1 MEDTRPYWKV
11 IVSLAFSLIGTIL
24 FIVIGIKLL
33 WFFMPFVIG
42 WFIAFIANPLVC
54 WLEKRLKIVKKLGS
68 AIIIIAVLAGVVSAL
83 YFGISKLA
91 DEVGSLITNF
101 PQMYSELEKGM
112 KDIGE
117 SFQGVFRLLPE
128 GIQTGWNA
136 VVANLDNT
144 MGNLI
149 GKISEP
155 TVEAA
160 GNLAKSIP
168 SILVSTIVTIVAAYF
183 FIAERDEVIVW
194 FKKITP
200 KPIQQRMTLVI
211 DNLKYAVGGY
221 FKAQFK
227 IMIVVGV
234 ILFIG
239 FEIMQVNYS
248 ALLAILIA
256 FLDFLPVF
264 GTGTAIWPWAVYKVL
279 SGDYKM
285 TIMLLVLYGVTQL
298 VRQLIQPKLVG
309 DSVGLN
315 PLVTLLLIYIGY
327 RIGGVIWM
335 ILAVPVG
342 MVLINMCQ
350 AGAFDYIFDDI
361 KILIIGILKLR
372 DEE

>member
-24 FIVIGIKLL
+24 FIVVGVKLL

-68 AIIIIAVLAGVVSAL
+68 AIIIVAVLAGVVSAL
-83 YFGISKLA
+83 YFGVSKLA
-91 DEVGSLITNF
+91 DEVGSLINNF
-101 PQMYSELEKGM
+101 PQIYSELERGL

-117 SFQGVFRLLPE
+117 SFQGVFGLLPE
-128 GIQTGWNA
+128 EIQNGWNA
-136 VVANLDNT
+136 IVANLDSS
-144 MGNLI
+144 MGKVI
-149 GKISEP
+149 SEISEP

-168 SILVSTIVTIVAAYF
+168 SVLVSTIVTIVAAYF
-183 FIAERDEVIVW
+183 FIAERDEVILW
-194 FKKITP
+194 FKRITP
-200 KPIQQRMTLVI
+200 DPIQKRMSMVI
-211 DNLKYAVGGY
+211 DNMKYAVGGY

-239 FEIMQVNYS
+239 FELMQVNYS

-285 TIMLLVLYGVTQL
+285 TIFLLVLYGITQL
-298 VRQLIQPKLVG
+298 VRQVIQPKLVG
-309 DSVGLN
+309 DGLGVK
-315 PLVTLLLIYIGY
+315 PLVALVLLFVGY
-327 RIGGVIWM
+327 KLGGLLGM
-335 ILAVPVG
+335 IFAVPIG
-342 MVLINMCQ
+342 MIAMNMYK
-350 AGAFDYIFDDI
+350 AGAFDYILDDV
-361 KILIIGILKLR
+361 KILIKGIVSLR
-372 DEE
+372 E